1 MGHIRALAEIW
12 GTGMET
18 QAIEG
23 KIDIEP
29 VVDWLVAGAPGAP
42 LSQDILLRLAE
53 KMLDAR
59 VLIDRVAVFVTT
71 LHPNVMGRGFF
82 WRSGWTEVEVS
93 EADFELLSTDLY
105 ASSPVFQVF
114 KTGEPV
120 RRLLCDDDCPM
131 DFNNLADLREE
142 GITDYYMFPLKF
154 TDGLINAASFATR
167 RPGGFSDTEMA
178 AIQRIEAPLTLLA
191 EVMAVRRVS
200 VNILNAYLGHQS
212 GAKVLAGNIKRG
224 DGEDIHAVI
233 WFCDLR
239 GSTPLADSMSRADFL
254 ALLNDYF
261 ECLAGAVLDGQGE
274 VLRYIGDAALAIF
287 PVNPETQNMAAA
299 CELAVAAAQDA
310 IARMAALNERRVAD
324 GADALGYGIGLHLGD
339 VMYGNIGT
347 PERIEF
353 SVIGAAANEAARI
366 EGKTKDLGV
375 NFVISEDVEKHLPEG
390 WVSQG
395 KHALRG
401 VGAEMEL
408 FTPPQ

>member
-1 MGHIRALAEIW
+1 
-12 GTGMET
+12 MET
-18 QAIEG
+18 
-23 KIDIEP
+23 DIEP
-29 VVDWLVAGAPGAP
+29 VVDWLTAGAPGAP

-53 KMLDAR
+53 KMLAAG
-59 VLIDRVAVFVTT
+59 VPIERVAVFVTT

-82 WRSGWTEVEVS
+82 WRRGWEEVEVN
-93 EADFELLSTDLY
+93 EADYDLLNTNLY
-105 ASSPVFQVF
+105 SASPVFGVF
-114 KTGEPV
+114 KSGKSV
-120 RRLLCDDDCPM
+120 RRLICDPDCPM
-131 DFNNLADLREE
+131 DYNNLQDLRDE

-154 TDGLINAASFATR
+154 TDGLINAASVAAR
-167 RPGGFSDTEMA
+167 QPGGFTDDEMA
-178 AIQRIEAPLTLLA
+178 AIKRIEAPLTLLA

-261 ECLAGAVLDGQGE
+261 ECLAGAVLDGGGE

-287 PVNPETQNMAAA
+287 PVNKETQNMTEI
-299 CELAVAAAQDA
+299 CEQAVAAANDA
-310 IARMAALNERRVAD
+310 VQRMEDLNKKRAVEGKD
-324 GADALGYGIGLHLGD
+324 SLGYGIGLHLGD

-375 NFVISEDVEKHLPEG
+375 NFVISEDVARHLSG
-390 WVSQG
+390 KWISQG

-408 FTPPQ
+408 FTPGD

>member
-1 MGHIRALAEIW
+1 MSQARKQQ
-12 GTGMET
+12 ET
-18 QAIEG
+18 
-23 KIDIEP
+23 DIET

-53 KMLDAR
+53 KMLDAG
-59 VLIDRVAVFVTT
+59 VPIDRAAVFVTT

-82 WRSGWTEVEVS
+82 WRKGWKEVEVN
-93 EADFELLSTDLY
+93 EADFALLATDLY

-114 KTGEPV
+114 KTGEAV
-120 RRLLCDDDCPM
+120 RRLICDKGCPM
-131 DFNNLADLREE
+131 DFNNLQELRDE
-142 GITDYYMFPLKF
+142 GATDYYMFPLKF
-154 TDGLINAASFATR
+154 TDGLINAASFATHQ
-167 RPGGFSDTEMA
+167 PGGFTDIQMA
-178 AIQRIEAPLTLLA
+178 AIKRIEAPLTLLA
-191 EVMAVRRVS
+191 EVMALRRVS

-212 GAKVLAGNIKRG
+212 GAKVLAGSIKRG

-239 GSTPLADSMSRADFL
+239 NSTPLADSMPRADFL

-261 ECLAGAVLDGQGE
+261 ECLAGAVLDGGGE

-287 PVNPETQNMAAA
+287 PVNEETGDMVAA
-299 CELAVAAAQDA
+299 CEMAVTAASDA
-310 IARMAALNERRVAD
+310 IARMEALNEQRAAD
-324 GADALGYGIGLHLGD
+324 GKDALGYGIGLHLGD

-366 EGKTKDLGV
+366 EGKTRELGV
-375 NFVISEDVEKHLPEG
+375 NFVVSEDVARHLQG
-390 WVSQG
+390 NWVSQG

-401 VGAEMEL
+401 VGTEMEL
-408 FTPPQ
+408 FTPPD